1 MKIIDITEESIA
13 KLMDKLDI
21 SRDEAIAVLRD
32 DEDIEH
38 GKEKE
43 FDLTPEQ
50 LAASRKYKNEKRCVD
65 AYGKTRTRTVK
76 ENKDKKEAVAALAAC
91 LNKLSIVSDVNIRN
105 AERYVDFKLK
115 GVECTITLTA
125 HTYKKNN
132 K

>member
-1 MKIIDITEESIA
+1 MKIINITEEAIT
-13 KLMDKLDI
+13 KLMKKLDI
-21 SRDEAIAVLRD
+21 SREEAIEVLRD

-38 GKEKE
+38 GKEKS

-76 ENKDKKEAVAALAAC
+76 ENKEKREAVAALADC
-91 LNKLSIVSDVNIRN
+91 LNKLSVVSDVNIRN
-105 AERYVDFKLK
+105 AERYIDFKLK
-115 GVECTITLTA
+115 GVDCTITLTA

>member
-13 KLMDKLDI
+13 KLMNKLDI

-38 GKEKE
+38 GKKKE

-65 AYGKTRTRTVK
+65 AYGKTRTRTIK
-76 ENKDKKEAVAALAAC
+76 ENKDKREAIAALAEC
-91 LNKLSIVSDVNIRN
+91 LNKLSIVSDINIRN

-125 HTYKKNN
+125 HTYKKRT
-132 K
+132 